1 MRHEATAPRTLGLV
15 TDNQID
21 VSVII
26 PMHNGGELIHEQLDA
41 LATQQ
46 TSLRWEVIVGDNRS
60 ADGSPDAVR
69 ARSENFP
76 VPLRV
81 VDAFERQ
88 GASHARNT
96 AAAHATGE
104 VLAMCDAD
112 DRVAP
117 DWVEQAYRGV
127 KEIAPMVA
135 GANRVLSTPQDVDAP
150 LLNPGILHGRGA
162 QTCNAAIL
170 ARVFR
175 AVGGFDE
182 SLPPYGVEDSDLSAR
197 VLRGGFSIG
206 PAPEMLI
213 DFRATRGL
221 RTKLRKIHASGQ
233 AEAVLWSRG
242 FAAQG
247 TPLRQSQLAMAVA
260 VLPRDAV
267 RQARRGGI
275 ASLPKWILREA
286 AVRTGRWTG
295 FRDWVRT
302 GRAGEPRLPFLAAEG
317 AFN

>member
-197 VLRGGFSIG
+197 VLAAGHRIG
-206 PAPEMLI
+206 PAPAMVLY
-213 DFRATRGL
+213 FRETPGIRA
-221 RTKLRKIHASGQ
+221 KLRKIHASGQ

-242 FAAQG
+242 HATQG
-247 TPLRQSQLAMAVA
+247 TPLTQGQLAMAIA
-260 VLPRDAV
+260 VLPRDAL
-267 RQARRGGI
+267 RRARAHGAG
-275 ASLPKWILREA
+275 AVPKWLLREA
-286 AVRTGRWTG
+286 AVRTGRLKG

-302 GRAGEPRLPFLAAEG
+302 GRAGDPRLPFLTG
-317 AFN
+317 AGGHS